1 MLPILLFSL
10 ICLTFTSHFGWLHN
24 PFTAATNGEPADE
37 IPPSPFHPD
46 LIDFWDLTSRALVET
61 KPDCSVP
68 TDPIEAPPLNES
80 ASLKKD
86 VDSRPDL
93 LQIPQ
98 RDVDIMRD
106 VHAHFVSQIPE
117 LARNLPYVNGTQGV
131 VVAASGA
138 LLPVFLVSLR
148 MLRRTGST
156 LPVEVFIESKERY
169 EKEICEIVLPPMNAT
184 CMILSEVLEAVPLK
198 LEMSGYQLRA
208 LALAFSSFEDVLLL
222 DADNLPLEQPEH
234 LLNAEPFSSK
244 GFVSWPDYVRLFSST
259 PPTSPLLSPPPS
271 KLTDS
276 IPKGANTAS
285 PEYYAITSQPV
296 PPTAERA
303 ASEAGQLLLSKRT
316 HAPTVLLT
324 LYYNHYGPSHYY
336 KLLSQQTPTKETEAE
351 TDKETY
357 LAAATCL
364 NASFYTV
371 TAGIQ
376 TLGYTQAH
384 DKLFVPAGMVQ
395 HNPTDD
401 YNRNRRH
408 HNIPANTTNV
418 IRPSFLHANTI
429 SPDASKMYSIFT
441 DTLRSQRMW
450 GTREE
455 TIAVF
460 GRDVEK
466 QVWAEMLYTGCHLQG
481 AFSAWRNRTDVCR
494 GIGRVYKFL
503 FN

>member
-10 ICLTFTSHFGWLHN
+10 ICLAFTSHFGWLHN
-24 PFTAATNGEPADE
+24 PFTAASHGAPADE

-46 LIDFWDLTSRALVET
+46 FIDFWDLTSRALVET
-61 KPDCSVP
+61 KPDCSLP
-68 TDPIEAPPLNES
+68 TDPIEAPPLNEF

-86 VDSRPDL
+86 FDFRPDI

-98 RDVDIMRD
+98 RDVDTMRD
-106 VHAHFVSQIPE
+106 AHARFMSQIPE
-117 LARNLPYVNGTQGV
+117 LAQKLPYANGTQGV

-138 LLPVFLVSLR
+138 LLPVFLVSLK
-148 MLRRTGST
+148 MLRRTGSI
-156 LPVEVFIESKERY
+156 LPVEVFMESKERY

-184 CMILSEVLEAVPLK
+184 CMVLSEVLEAVPLK
-198 LEMSGYQLRA
+198 LEWTRYQLKA
-208 LALAFSSFEDVLLL
+208 LALAFSTFEDVLLL
-222 DADNLPLEQPEH
+222 DADNLPLERPEH

-244 GFVSWPDYVRLFSST
+244 GFVSWPDYVRIFY
-259 PPTSPLLSPPPS
+259 LLLPS

-276 IPKGANTAS
+276 ILKWANNAS
-285 PEYYAITSQPV
+285 PKFYAITSQPI
-296 PPTAERA
+296 PPTSERA

-336 KLLSQQTPTKETEAE
+336 KLLSQQNPTKGTEAE

-371 TAGIQ
+371 TTGIH

-401 YNRNRRH
+401 YNYNRHRN
-408 HNIPANTTNV
+408 ILANTTNI

-441 DTLRSQRMW
+441 DNLRSQRMW

-466 QVWAEMLYTGCHLQG
+466 QVWAETLYTGCHLQG

>member
-10 ICLTFTSHFGWLHN
+10 ICLAFTSHFGWLHN

-61 KPDCSVP
+61 KPDCSLP

-86 VDSRPDL
+86 VDFRPDL

-117 LARNLPYVNGTQGV
+117 LAQNLPYVNGTQGV

-148 MLRRTGST
+148 MLRRTGSI

-198 LEMSGYQLRA
+198 LEMSGYQLRV

-244 GFVSWPDYVRLFSST
+244 GFVSWPDYVCLFHST
-259 PPTSPLLSPPPS
+259 PPTSPLLPPPPLKANRQFTKGGQHRLPEILRHHLAARPANHRARRLRS
-271 KLTDS
+271 RPAAPIKAHARAHRPPNPLLQPLWPEPLLQITLPANPHQSNRSGNRQRNLPGRGHLPQRLLLHRHDRDPNTRLHAS
-276 IPKGANTAS
+276 ARQAIRPRGDGPAQPHRRLQPQPPPQHPRQQHKRHPPLLPPRKHHIPRRLENVQRLHRKAPQPAHVGHKGRNDRG
-285 PEYYAITSQPV
+285 V
-296 PPTAERA
+296 RA
-303 ASEAGQLLLSKRT
+303 GRGEAG
-316 HAPTVLLT
+316 V
-324 LYYNHYGPSHYY
+324 
-336 KLLSQQTPTKETEAE
+336 
-351 TDKETY
+351 
-357 LAAATCL
+357 
-364 NASFYTV
+364 
-371 TAGIQ
+371 
-376 TLGYTQAH
+376 
-384 DKLFVPAGMVQ
+384 
-395 HNPTDD
+395 
-401 YNRNRRH
+401 
-408 HNIPANTTNV
+408 
-418 IRPSFLHANTI
+418 
-429 SPDASKMYSIFT
+429 
-441 DTLRSQRMW
+441 
-450 GTREE
+450 
-455 TIAVF
+455 
-460 GRDVEK
+460 GRDAVHG
-466 QVWAEMLYTGCHLQG
+466 VSFAGG
-481 AFSAWRNRTDVCR
+481 V
-494 GIGRVYKFL
+494 
-503 FN
+503 